1 MTKYEIY
8 NIVNG
13 VFLTF
18 SKNLSKKLLCIS
30 HSREVIDKK
39 ISLFPS
45 STSLSKPD
53 FIILTVFLMY
63 KYNPSSVFS
72 LCQKFTE
79 YDYNEFLTFKESIKH
94 SKVIV
99 ARDIKYLSEKY
110 TYPTLSEIFAELRD
124 KKISFISFYFLKE
137 VLNLD
142 CNSIVIKITFD
153 KIKNIFKFLNYT
165 DETMNLIKKSIFT
178 LKGEKLF

>member
-72 LCQKFTE
+72 LCQKFTA
-79 YDYNEFLTFKESIKH
+79 Y
-94 SKVIV
+94 
-99 ARDIKYLSEKY
+99 R
-110 TYPTLSEIFAELRD
+110 
-124 KKISFISFYFLKE
+124 
-137 VLNLD
+137 
-142 CNSIVIKITFD
+142 IVISLYD
-153 KIKNIFKFLNYT
+153 GDNYIG
-165 DETMNLIKKSIFT
+165 DVYQYLIIR
-178 LKGEKLF
+178 